1 MSTCPDK
8 DLYSAYVDGEL
19 QSPWKEKIEDH
30 LKSCEKCKLIVE
42 FYRSISLNLSQ
53 ASQPELDLNGS
64 FLKLYAK
71 RKECIQRMEN
81 NQKKAASWMYKSVKI
96 PIPALAAAA
105 ILLFVC
111 TPMVMLSTSKT
122 LNASDNADLGFKTVM
137 PISQPSKTE
146 KKFSLNV
153 ANIFGIKKNVS
164 TNKEIN
170 LCDYMNFYLPPKD
183 SDFELNNVLGVDIKS
198 DSIFLN
204 DKSLN
209 NKSNETVTSVKNE
222 Q

>member
-19 QSPWKEKIEDH
+19 LSPWKEKIEAH
-30 LKSCEKCKLIVE
+30 LQSCEKCKLIVN
-42 FYRSISLNLSQ
+42 FYRKMSLSLSK
-53 ASQPELDLNGS
+53 ASAPELDLSGS

-71 RKECIQRMEN
+71 RQATIQRMEH
-81 NQKKAASWMYKSVKI
+81 NQKRATSWMYKSVKI

-111 TPMVMLSTSKT
+111 TPMVMLSTRKT
-122 LNASDNADLGFKTVM
+122 LAPSGNEALGFKTII
-137 PISQPSKTE
+137 PIPQPAKTV
-146 KKFSLNV
+146 KGFSLNI
-153 ANIFGIKKNVS
+153 ANIFGIKKDVS

-170 LCDYMNFYLPPKD
+170 LCSYMNFYLPPKERV
-183 SDFELNNVLGVDIKS
+183 FEINGVLGVDIKS

-204 DKSLN
+204 DK
-209 NKSNETVTSVKNE
+209 TDITAISVKNG